1 MIGNVISKIDIL
13 LKKHKKNLIINQM
26 GMSNM
31 DEKDWNALRVL
42 YEEKNISRASERL
55 YISQPALTYRLKNL
69 EKEFGTNL
77 FFKIKGGIEFT
88 SEGTHLVQYAEEMV
102 KKLQKT
108 KDFMLNMQNEVRGT
122 LRLGVSS
129 NFAQYKLPKIL
140 KKFSTKYPN
149 VQFNVNTGWST
160 DIMNLLNSSGVQL
173 GILRGNYDWYGKKQL
188 LHKERLCLISTKEID
203 IENLPSIPFINY
215 KTDSPLKTLI
225 SGWWHDRYSEP
236 PYVTMETD
244 RQETCKEMVKN
255 DLGIAIVPQ
264 ICLQPSDNLHTY
276 ELFYKN
282 GEPVVRNTW
291 LMYNEDSLMLS
302 TVKNFIDFLNE
313 QPKI

>member
-1 MIGNVISKIDIL
+1 
-13 LKKHKKNLIINQM
+13 
-26 GMSNM
+26 M
-31 DEKDWNALRVL
+31 DEKDWNALRIL

-69 EKEFGTNL
+69 EKETSTTL

-88 SEGTHLVQYAEEMV
+88 PEGAYLVQYSEEMI

-108 KDFMLNMQNEVRGT
+108 KDYMLNMQNEVRGT

-140 KKFSTKYPN
+140 KKFSIKYPN
-149 VQFNVNTGWST
+149 VQFKVNTGWST
-160 DIMNLLNSSGVQL
+160 DIMNLLDSSNVQL

-188 LHKERLCLISTKEID
+188 LHKERLCLISKKVIEM
-203 IENLPSIPFINY
+203 ENLPNIPFINY
-215 KTDSPLKTLI
+215 NTDSSLKTLI
-225 SGWWHDRYSEP
+225 NGWWHDRYSEP
-236 PYVTMETD
+236 PNVTMETD

-264 ICLQPSDNLHTY
+264 ICLQPSDDLYTY

-282 GEPVVRNTW
+282 GEPVERNTW
-291 LMYNEDSLMLS
+291 LMYNEDSLKLAS
-302 TVKNFIDFLNE
+302 VKKFIDYLNE
-313 QPKI
+313 NPDI